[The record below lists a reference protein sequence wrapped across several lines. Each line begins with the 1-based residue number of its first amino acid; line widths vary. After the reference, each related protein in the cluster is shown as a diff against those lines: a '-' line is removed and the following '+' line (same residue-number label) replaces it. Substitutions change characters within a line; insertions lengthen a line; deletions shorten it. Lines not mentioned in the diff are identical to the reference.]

1 MMSPTLLEATIVLIL
16 IVLGWQIGVRIAP
29 VMLTYWQAARQQ
41 LDQIEAP
48 PPDQPLSSTTKS
60 NKESNKESNHE
71 REI

>member
-16 IVLGWQIGVRIAP
+16 IVLGWQIGVRVAP
-29 VMLTYWQAARQQ
+29 VVLAYWQAARQQ
-41 LDQIEAP
+41 LDQIEP
-48 PPDQPLSSTTKS
+48 PPQQPLSSTAKS